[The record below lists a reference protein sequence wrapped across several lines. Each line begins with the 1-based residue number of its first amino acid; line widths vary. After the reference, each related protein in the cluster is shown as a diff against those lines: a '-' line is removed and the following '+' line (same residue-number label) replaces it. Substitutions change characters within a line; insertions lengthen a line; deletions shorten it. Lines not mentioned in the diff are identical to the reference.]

1 MPFGA
6 VYKPSPRGERLRDS
20 RPLCW
25 GLRRKMESLV
35 IRLLGKGLGGAAALA
50 MLALSMPAA
59 AQDASALNSGD
70 TSWIIVATALVLMM
84 TLPGLAMFYAGL
96 VRSQA
101 VLSVVMQ
108 CFAIACLAS
117 VLWLLVGYSLAFD
130 TTVGGVVGG
139 VGKALFAGVTADAM
153 SGSIPEIVFA
163 VFQMTF
169 AVITPALIV
178 GAYVERIK
186 FPAVL
191 MISGAWLLLVYAPV
205 CHWVWGGGWL
215 ADLGVMDFAGGLVVH
230 LSAGVAALV
239 IAAMLGSRRGFPNQV
254 HPPHSPGMTAVG
266 AGLLWVGWFGFN
278 GGSQLAADGGAGMA
292 IAVTHISA
300 ATAALVW
307 GAIEWIKF
315 GKTSLVGVAT
325 GVIAGLATVTPASGF
340 IGPLGALI
348 LGAVSGGVCFFFT
361 EIVKEKWSIDDSLDV
376 FAVHGVGGLI
386 GVILVSVVAGTAFGG
401 GGIEVSMARQLGVQT
416 IGVVATALWS
426 AVATFVVVKVVEALT
441 GGLRVDEEDEL
452 VGLDLATH
460 GERGYDL

>member
-1 MPFGA
+1 MKNPG
-6 VYKPSPRGERLRDS
+6 
-20 RPLCW
+20 
-25 GLRRKMESLV
+25 
-35 IRLLGKGLGGAAALA
+35 IRLLAQGGAALA
-50 MLALSMPAA
+50 AFALSLPAA
-59 AQDASALNSGD
+59 AQDAPALDSGD
-70 TSWIIVATALVLMM
+70 TAWIIVATALVLFM

-101 VLSVVMQ
+101 VLSVIMQ

-117 VLWLLVGYSLAFD
+117 VLWLVVGYSLAFD
-130 TTVGGVVGG
+130 ETVGGFVGG
-139 VGKALFAGVTADAM
+139 VGKAFFAGVTADAM
-153 SGSIPEIVFA
+153 SGTIPEIVFA

-191 MISGAWLLLVYAPV
+191 MISGAWLLLVYAPI

-215 ADLGVMDFAGGLVVH
+215 SGLGVLDFAGGLVVH
-230 LSAGVAALV
+230 LSAGVSALV

-254 HPPHSPGMTAVG
+254 HPPHSPGMTAIG
-266 AGLLWVGWFGFN
+266 AGMLWVGWFGFN

-315 GKTSLVGVAT
+315 GKTSLVGAAT

-340 IGPLGALI
+340 IGPVGALVLGAT
-348 LGAVSGGVCFFFT
+348 SGVVCFFFT
-361 EIVKEKWSIDDSLDV
+361 EIVKDKWNIDDSLDV

-386 GVILVSVVAGTAFGG
+386 GVLLVSLLADVALGG
-401 GGIEVSMARQLGVQT
+401 GGLAEEMTMARQLGVQT
-416 IGVVATALWS
+416 IGAVATVMWS
-426 AVATFVVVKVVEALT
+426 GVVTFVVVTVVGALT

>member
-1 MPFGA
+1 MLT
-6 VYKPSPRGERLRDS
+6 E
-20 RPLCW
+20 
-25 GLRRKMESLV
+25 RRKTERSGSAGRWIAGTV
-35 IRLLGKGLGGAAALA
+35 AAAGAALA
-50 MLALSMPAA
+50 PLPAL
-59 AQDASALNSGD
+59 AQDALDTGD

-101 VLSVVMQ
+101 VLSVIVH
-108 CFAIACLAS
+108 CFAIACVAS
-117 VLWLLVGYSLAFD
+117 VLWLVVGYSLAFGESVGRIIGD
-130 TTVGGVVGG
+130 EDGAGGVVGG
-139 VGKALFAGVTADAM
+139 LGKAFFAGVTTDAL

-191 MISGAWLLLVYAPV
+191 LISGAWLLVVYSPV

-215 ADLGVMDFAGGLVVH
+215 AQLGVMDFAGGLVVH
-230 LSAGVAALV
+230 LTAGVSALV
-239 IAAMLGSRRGFPNQV
+239 IAVVLGARRGFPNQV
-254 HPPHSPGMTAVG
+254 HPPHSPGLTAVG

-300 ATAALVW
+300 ATAAIVW

-315 GKTSLVGVAT
+315 GKTSLVGAAT
-325 GVIAGLATVTPASGF
+325 GVIAGLATITPASGF
-340 IGPLGALI
+340 VGPVGALI
-348 LGAVSGGVCFFFT
+348 LGAAAGLICFFAT
-361 EIVKEKWSIDDSLDV
+361 ELVKSKWEIDDSLDV
-376 FAVHGVGGLI
+376 FAVHGVGGMI
-386 GVILVSVVAGTAFGG
+386 GVVLVSALAVGAFGG
-401 GGIEVSMARQLGVQT
+401 AGLAEDVTIARQLGVQV
-416 IGVVATALWS
+416 IGLIATAAWS
-426 AVATFVVVKVVEALT
+426 AVATFVLVKVADLLV
-441 GGLRVDEEDEL
+441 GGMRVDEEDEL